1 MLPAEWNWSEKGS
14 ELSLTGQ
21 WTARGIAKLEAIEAL
36 ELMPPGDLRIDATQ
50 MDALDCA
57 GALQLVKF
65 CKSIGVASEQVSWQG
80 LTESQKSLIRLV
92 DEEWNPFKPHAEVK
106 PNFVQEIG
114 RSAIEKVREL
124 KNFID
129 FFGHVIMVFVSMF
142 TGKYHFQWQL
152 FAKNI
157 EETGFRAMG
166 IVALL
171 NFLIGLVLAYQ
182 MIFMLSNYGAA
193 IYTVEL
199 TGIITFREF
208 GPIIT
213 AIVVAGRTATSFCAE
228 IGTMKVREEVDA
240 LSAFGIEPV
249 ERLVIPKLFGLL
261 VAMPLL
267 IVLAD
272 IAGVI
277 GSMLMAKLEGGITFG
292 EFFAR
297 FQSEVPVLQ
306 LWVGLVKAPL
316 FAFAIALV
324 GTYQGFAASQSA
336 QSVGRKTTH
345 AAVQS
350 IFLVIVIDA
359 IYSVILSVYGV

>member
-1 MLPAEWNWSEKGS
+1 MSPAEWNWSENGS
-14 ELSLTGQ
+14 ELSLSGQ
-21 WTARGIAKLEAIEAL
+21 WTARGIGKLKTIQPP
-36 ELMPPGDLRIDATQ
+36 ELGHPGQLQVDATQ
-50 MDALDCA
+50 IDALDCA

-65 CKSIGVASEQVSWQG
+65 CKSIGVAIQQITWQG
-80 LTESQKSLIRLV
+80 LSDSQKSLIEMV
-92 DEEWNPFKPHAEVK
+92 HSEWQPPKPHTEIKPHFVHEVG
-106 PNFVQEIG
+106 E
-114 RSAIEKVREL
+114 SAVEKGREL
-124 KNFID
+124 KSFIR
-129 FFGHVIMVFVSMF
+129 FFGHVIMVFVSIF

-182 MIFMLSNYGAA
+182 MIFMLGKYGAA

-213 AIVVAGRTATSFCAE
+213 AIVVAGRTATAFCAE

-267 IVLAD
+267 IILAD
-272 IAGVI
+272 IAGVF

-292 EFFAR
+292 EFLAR

-324 GTYQGFAASQSA
+324 GTYQGFSASQSA

>member
-1 MLPAEWNWSEKGS
+1 MTPAEWSWSENGT
-14 ELSLTGQ
+14 ELSLTGK
-21 WTARGIAKLEAIEAL
+21 WTARGISRLKAIQAPEAVSIGQLQVNAAEVD
-36 ELMPPGDLRIDATQ
+36 G
-50 MDALDCA
+50 LDCA

-65 CKSIGVASEQVSWQG
+65 CKSIGVAIQQVSWQG
-80 LTESQKSLIRLV
+80 LNDSQKTLLDMVSDEWEPAKPCLEEKPHFVTEVGESAVEKGKELQRLV
-92 DEEWNPFKPHAEVK
+92 
-106 PNFVQEIG
+106 
-114 RSAIEKVREL
+114 R
-124 KNFID
+124 
-129 FFGHVIMVFVSMF
+129 FFGHVVMVFLSMF
-142 TGKYHFQWQL
+142 TGKNRFQWQL

-157 EETGFRAMG
+157 EDTGFRAMG
-166 IVALL
+166 IAGLL

-182 MIFMLSNYGAA
+182 MIFMLSTYGAA

-213 AIVVAGRTATSFCAE
+213 AIVVAGRTATAFTAE

-249 ERLVIPKLFGLL
+249 ERLVIPKLCGLL

-272 IAGVI
+272 IAGVF

-292 EFFAR
+292 EFINR
-297 FQSEVPVLQ
+297 FQNEVPVLQ

-324 GTYQGFAASQSA
+324 GTYQGFSASQSA

-345 AAVQS
+345 AAVQA

-359 IYSVILSVYGV
+359 IYSVILSLYGV